1 MILNWTQIMMLS
13 KFNENKI
20 FLMSLSGSYWNRDV
34 NYVILYNY
42 IVISANDLL
51 VEDFIII
58 YN

>member
-1 MILNWTQIMMLS
+1 MLS